1 MLQEY
6 EYKGIKFIGKEEIS
20 KFDTCLGC
28 AFYEDDE
35 ACQSDT
41 RCRNEAF
48 IWVKDLANKSEPS
61 VNNTVIKDSNP
72 KDAVGVTK
80 SPLSVLPM
88 QVVYEAALGMYEG
101 ALKYGAFNYRVAG
114 VRASVYYDAV
124 NRHLNQW
131 FEGQDTDEDSG
142 LNHITKAITT
152 LMVMRDAMLNDKF
165 NDDRPPKVL
174 DQNWMKNYNEKVK
187 QLQVKYPNPIPRYTW
202 KGTQ

>member
-1 MLQEY
+1 MGLDM
-6 EYKGIKFIGKEEIS
+6 KAVEERLTT
-20 KFDTCLGC
+20 KDT
-28 AFYEDDE
+28 
-35 ACQSDT
+35 
-41 RCRNEAF
+41 
-48 IWVKDLANKSEPS
+48 
-61 VNNTVIKDSNP
+61 NP
-72 KDAVGVTK
+72 KDAIGVTK

-131 FEGQDTDEDSG
+131 FEGEDIDPDSG
-142 LNHITKAITT
+142 LSHITKAITT

-174 DQNWMKNYNEKVK
+174 DSSWMINYNAKVK
-187 QLQVKYPNPIPRYTW
+187 ELQAKYPNPVPRYTW
-202 KGTQ
+202 KGNQ